1 MDIKNYAE
9 QVMQQIR
16 TQPAASV
23 EHIEQ
28 NMDRAQFIQLCSWIL
43 EYYGGTGSHN
53 FLLKFNRLFLS
64 LSIEELKE
72 CIDMMSHSKSLGTDS
87 LIAFYG
93 FFTNVTAASFE
104 GLNVAEEVQR
114 YIGKNIRNDRLNALQ
129 FNSLGLSDHEVD
141 RLKNITSIQR
151 EKQAA

>member
-9 QVMQQIR
+9 QIMQQIR
-16 TQPAASV
+16 TQPKASV

-64 LSIEELKE
+64 LSVEELKE
-72 CIDMMSHSKSLGTDS
+72 CMDMMSHAKSLGVDS

-93 FFTNVTAASFE
+93 FFTNVTAESFE
-104 GLNVAEEVQR
+104 GLNVEEEVRR
-114 YIGKNIRNDRLNALQ
+114 YIGKNIRNDRVNALQ
-129 FNSLGLSDHEVD
+129 FRNLGLSQNEIN
-141 RLKNITSIQR
+141 RLKNTVSLKR